1 MGIRL
6 LVDVAKN
13 YFVYFEVEII
23 FFIIKFEQSLS
34 KAVVVRN
41 FIELEA
47 RNLYPHFLKFPGKV
61 S

>member
-47 RNLYPHFLKFPGKV
+47 RNFDPHFLKFTRKV